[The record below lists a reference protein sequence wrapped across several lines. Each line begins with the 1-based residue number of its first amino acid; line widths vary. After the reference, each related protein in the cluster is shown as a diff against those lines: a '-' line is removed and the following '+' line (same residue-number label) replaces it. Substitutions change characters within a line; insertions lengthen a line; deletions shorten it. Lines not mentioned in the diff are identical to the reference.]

1 MSQFILKDN
10 EIIPNNNQPD
20 LNWLSYS
27 SIRKIASICSNNP
40 EIQIS
45 DQIIQLARNGYE
57 RNREEIEN
65 LPPAKKTSLNWSII
79 KEGLTNKS
87 PSRFFEVLRD
97 TGEIGNI
104 FPKISDLIDVTQSK
118 IQHPDM
124 DVLSAMIGVTQS
136 EAHHPEGD
144 VWNHTMLCLDVAAK
158 NNNRNLAVLF
168 SALVHDLGKALTDPS
183 LWPKHYGHDAAGVPV
198 VEALCKA
205 LGVPENVKQVAMIAT
220 AKHHQVHGA
229 MDMREGKIVDLVHS
243 LDKDIKDVL
252 DVCLIDAR
260 GRKGFEDE
268 PYPQKEYLLKIGKM
282 IAGINTN
289 YLDDGLERRIK
300 EKLIEKNKDKN
311 NEEIESMVHKEIE
324 KKERDERIDI
334 IRSMNHPDK
343 KMVYNLL
350 GSSPYKYDDNV
361 DYNPAIKVLW
371 DSNDINEGGE
381 LLELES
387 ETFFGQIKR
396 ASNLLMGK
404 PDGVYFGIDR
414 SEINVKGE
422 ALKIKNAYIVYDE
435 NNEDVNQW
443 VKKLENGLHQWD
455 EEGRQEID
463 LIYSGIEN
471 RHDDDLDY

>member
-1 MSQFILKDN
+1 
-10 EIIPNNNQPD
+10 
-20 LNWLSYS
+20 
-27 SIRKIASICSNNP
+27 
-40 EIQIS
+40 
-45 DQIIQLARNGYE
+45 
-57 RNREEIEN
+57 
-65 LPPAKKTSLNWSII
+65 
-79 KEGLTNKS
+79 
-87 PSRFFEVLRD
+87 
-97 TGEIGNI
+97 
-104 FPKISDLIDVTQSK
+104 
-118 IQHPDM
+118 
-124 DVLSAMIGVTQS
+124 
-136 EAHHPEGD
+136 
-144 VWNHTMLCLDVAAK
+144 
-158 NNNRNLAVLF
+158 
-168 SALVHDLGKALTDPS
+168 
-183 LWPKHYGHDAAGVPV
+183 
-198 VEALCKA
+198 
-205 LGVPENVKQVAMIAT
+205 
-220 AKHHQVHGA
+220 
-229 MDMREGKIVDLVHS
+229 
-243 LDKDIKDVL
+243 
-252 DVCLIDAR
+252 
-260 GRKGFEDE
+260 
-268 PYPQKEYLLKIGKM
+268 M